1 MIPSIDPS
9 VIELNPQFASLHK
22 HVATNL
28 LNPDASTRAT
38 IEPHA
43 LVSDALH
50 LHLLRAAKEELLRSS
65 LRNVATESKRK
76 ADSDA
81 LEWPPEFRE
90 LVGTISMVL
99 DEAPNTT
106 LDAEDYDLL
115 APEIDAFHNNIGI
128 VAGALSKDLQKQHD
142 VLCKIAGAAAA
153 SAAAAPLQATTKRST
168 HSRTTPSSSSSS
180 GSLQTLLQPILP
192 TIPDNLLQASVQN
205 LANTTR
211 QHAHIHRTLLTTT
224 FTHLERTTYGLHAR
238 HAKARSAHLRAVAT
252 ALEGRIKVQYL
263 QCRNKLYRTDVQ
275 SALGNY
281 QRHLKDVE
289 TGLEER
295 KAVLRGLVDEYDAV
309 EPSDGGG
316 VVNAGQGQNGLMR
329 EVGRRYGEVL
339 RDIEL
344 VKQEIEKLERGEQ
357 ARERERVKSRTGG
370 EEGGKR

>member
-9 VIELNPQFASLHK
+9 VMELNPQFASLHK
-22 HVATNL
+22 HVTTNL
-28 LNPDASTRAT
+28 LNPDASIRAT

-65 LRNVATESKRK
+65 LGNVATESKRK

-153 SAAAAPLQATTKRST
+153 SAAAAPLQVTTKRST

-192 TIPDNLLQASVQN
+192 TIPDTLLQASVQN

-309 EPSDGGG
+309 EPWDGGG

-339 RDIEL
+339 REIEL
-344 VKQEIEKLERGEQ
+344 VKQEIEKLKRGEQ